1 MEKTAKKKI
10 KTELTAIETPD
21 LFSRV
26 ESIIEKAQDN
36 VLRAVNT
43 NMVIAYWLIGREIVT
58 EIQQG
63 KERAVYGKSVIE
75 KLSELLT
82 LKYKRG
88 YSRTSLWDF
97 RQFYQVYSDRIP
109 QILYAQSRELGST
122 SIPHEVRGEFKS
134 GVLDDLTIPHIGC
147 GEFKKGFSPRL
158 GWSHYRA
165 LMRVENENERLFY
178 EVEAEKERWDVKH
191 LERQIHTF
199 LFARLLK
206 SKNKAGMLE
215 LASKGNIVQ
224 KPSDIFK
231 TPLIL
236 DFLDIPESETL
247 HESILERAIIANIQN
262 FLLEL
267 GSGFAFVARQKRI
280 MTETKEFYIDLVF
293 YNYHLKCFVLIDLK
307 TKELTHQDIGQM
319 DMYVRMFDE
328 LQRGKDDNPTV
339 GLILC
344 ADKDNTIVKYSVL
357 KGSEQIFASKYSL
370 ILPTEEVLKREIE
383 KEIRMVEERMAKY
396 GRD

>member
-1 MEKTAKKKI
+1 VKNKI
-10 KTELTAIETPD
+10 KTELKISETPD

-26 ESIIEKAQDN
+26 ESIIEKAHDN

-63 KERAVYGKSVIE
+63 RERAVYGDSVID

-88 YSRTSLWDF
+88 YSTTNLKCFRTFYLTYSTSLPEIRHIECDELNE
-97 RQFYQVYSDRIP
+97 P
-109 QILYAQSRELGST
+109 PILHNR
-122 SIPHEVRGEFKS
+122 
-134 GVLDDLTIPHIGC
+134 C
-147 GEFKKGFSPRL
+147 GEFKKGFSPKL

-165 LMRVENENERLFY
+165 LMRVENENERHFY
-178 EVEAEKERWDVKH
+178 EMEAEKERWDVKH

-199 LFARLLK
+199 LYARLLK
-206 SKNKAGMLE
+206 SKNKEGMIE

-231 TPLIL
+231 TSMVL
-236 DFLDIPESETL
+236 DFLDLPESETL
-247 HESILERAIIANIQN
+247 HESIMERAIIANLQK

-280 MTETKEFYIDLVF
+280 ITETKEFYIDLVF

-328 LQRGKDDNPTV
+328 EQKGEGDNPTV
-339 GLILC
+339 GIILC

-357 KGSEQIFASKYSL
+357 KGSEQLFASKYRL
-370 ILPTEEVLKREIE
+370 ILPTEDELKREIE
-383 KEIRMVEERMAKY
+383 REILMVREEMAKY

>member
-63 KERAVYGKSVIE
+63 KERAVYGKTVID
-75 KLSELLT
+75 KLSDLLT
-82 LKYKRG
+82 LRYKRG
-88 YSRTSLWDF
+88 YSTTNLRYF
-97 RQFYQVYSDRIP
+97 RSFYLIYENRIP
-109 QILYAQSRELGST
+109 EIR
-122 SIPHEVRGEFKS
+122 
-134 GVLDDLTIPHIGC
+134 HIGC
-147 GEFKKGFSPRL
+147 GELDDPSILHNACGEFKSEVLKGTDISLNKEKTIKSFSPRL

-224 KPSDIFK
+224 KPSDMFK

-247 HESILERAIIANIQN
+247 HESVLERAIIANIQN

-293 YNYHLKCFVLIDLK
+293 YNYRLKCFVLIDLK

>member
-1 MEKTAKKKI
+1 MAKTAKKNI
-10 KTELTAIETPD
+10 KTEPKEIENPD

-26 ESIIEKAQDN
+26 EFIIEKAHDN

-43 NMVIAYWLIGREIVT
+43 NMVIAYWLIGREIVN

-63 KERAVYGKSVIE
+63 KERAVYGKSVID

-82 LKYKRG
+82 LRYERG
-88 YSRTSLWDF
+88 YSKTSLWDY
-97 RQFYQVYSDRIP
+97 RRFYMTFPERIP
-109 QILYAQSRELGST
+109 EIL
-122 SIPHEVRGEFKS
+122 
-134 GVLDDLTIPHIGC
+134 HIGC
-147 GEFKKGFSPRL
+147 GEFESSDIQHNTISEVSTIYKKGFSPNL

-165 LMRVENENERLFY
+165 LMRVDNENERLFY
-178 EVEAEKERWDVKH
+178 EIEAEKERWDVKH

-199 LFARLLK
+199 LYARLMK
-206 SKNKAGMLE
+206 SKNKAGVIE
-215 LASKGNIVQ
+215 LASKGNKIE

-231 TPLIL
+231 SSMVL
-236 DFLDIPESETL
+236 DFLNIPESETL
-247 HESILERAIIANIQN
+247 HESIMERAIIANLQK

-319 DMYVRMFDE
+319 DMYVRMYDE
-328 LQRGKDDNPTV
+328 LQKVEGDNPTV
-339 GLILC
+339 GIILC

-357 KGSEQIFASKYSL
+357 KGNEQLFASKYRL
-370 ILPTEEVLKREIE
+370 ILPTEDELKREIE
-383 KEIRMVEERMAKY
+383 REILMVREEMAKY
-396 GRD
+396 NKN

>member
-1 MEKTAKKKI
+1 MAKTAKKKI
-10 KTELTAIETPD
+10 KTEPKAIETPD

-26 ESIIEKAQDN
+26 EFIIEKAHDN

-43 NMVIAYWLIGREIVT
+43 NMVIAYWLIGREIVN

-63 KERAVYGKSVIE
+63 KERAVYGNSVID

-82 LKYKRG
+82 LRYKRG
-88 YSRTSLWDF
+88 YSKTNLFYF
-97 RQFYQVYSDRIP
+97 RIFFLTYSDRVPEIFH
-109 QILYAQSRELGST
+109 IGC
-122 SIPHEVRGEFKS
+122 GKS
-134 GVLDDLTIPHIGC
+134 ERTEIRHIGC
-147 GEFKKGFSPRL
+147 GEFKKGFSPNL

-165 LMRVENENERLFY
+165 LMRVDNENERLFY
-178 EVEAEKERWDVKH
+178 EIEAEKERWDVKH

-199 LFARLLK
+199 LYARLMK
-206 SKNKAGMLE
+206 SKNKAGVIE
-215 LASKGNIVQ
+215 LASKGNVVQ
-224 KPSDIFK
+224 RPTDIFK
-231 TPLIL
+231 SSMVL
-236 DFLDIPESETL
+236 DFLNIPESETL
-247 HESILERAIIANIQN
+247 HESIMERAIIANLQQ

-319 DMYVRMFDE
+319 DMYVRMYDE
-328 LQRGKDDNPTV
+328 LQKGEGDNPTV
-339 GLILC
+339 GIILC

-357 KGSEQIFASKYSL
+357 KGNEQLFASKYRL
-370 ILPTEEVLKREIE
+370 ILPTEDELKREIE
-383 KEIRMVEERMAKY
+383 REILMVRDHIAKY
-396 GRD
+396 GKN

>member
-1 MEKTAKKKI
+1 MPATKKSKTKADL
-10 KTELTAIETPD
+10 KTIDNPD

-26 ESIIEKAQDN
+26 ATIIEQAQDN

-97 RQFYQVYSDRIP
+97 RQFYQVYSDRMP
-109 QILYAQSRELGST
+109 PILYSQSRELGST

-134 GVLDDLTIPHIGC
+134 GVLDDLNNSVNND
-147 GEFKKGFSPRL
+147 KVKGFSPFL
-158 GWSHYRA
+158 GWTHYRA
-165 LMRVENENERLFY
+165 LMRISNENERMFY
-178 EVEAEKERWDVKH
+178 EIEAAKEKWDTKH

-293 YNYHLKCFVLIDLK
+293 YNYRLKCFVLIDLK

-396 GRD
+396 GVNK